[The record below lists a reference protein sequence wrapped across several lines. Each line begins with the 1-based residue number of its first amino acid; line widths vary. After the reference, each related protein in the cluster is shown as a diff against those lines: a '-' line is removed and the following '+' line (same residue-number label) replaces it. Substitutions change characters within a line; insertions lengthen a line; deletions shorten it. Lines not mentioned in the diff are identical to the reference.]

1 MQRIVN
7 RQTMNIGIDLSVA
20 GNNNFNIN
28 MNLRFV
34 PDEVI
39 VRSLIYTNTGAAD
52 TTIVGCQVWTNL
64 IDDNILCMFG
74 SGSNQ
79 ITQLEN
85 HFTMTRKF
93 QAGSVNFQVQVMP
106 TLALGYTG
114 NGNLVTG
121 AVQGNLFFLL
131 EFVKYEN

>member
-1 MQRIVN
+1 MN
-7 RQTMNIGIDLSVA
+7 RQTVNIGIDLSVA

-39 VRSLIYTNTGAAD
+39 VRSLVYADQNVAD
-52 TTIVGCQVWTNL
+52 TDAVACQVWTNL
-64 IDDNILCMFG
+64 IDDNVLCMFG
-74 SGSNQ
+74 SGFNQ

-85 HFTMTRKF
+85 HFTLTRKF
-93 QAGSVNFQVQVMP
+93 QSGSVNFQVQVIP
-106 TLALGYTG
+106 TTGQGYTG
-114 NGNLVTG
+114 NGNLINQAV
-121 AVQGNLFFLL
+121 VQGSLSVLL